1 MDNPCYEDDKLR
13 LREFSAPF
21 PVLTIDQ
28 SFLRSPFASPRPT
41 IRIKK
46 ADGKVRY
53 PPSYPLLGAERKK
66 KKKSRDEYLE

>member
-28 SFLRSPFASPRPT
+28 SFLRSPFASP
-41 IRIKK
+41 
-46 ADGKVRY
+46 AND
-53 PPSYPLLGAERKK
+53 SD
-66 KKKSRDEYLE
+66 KKS